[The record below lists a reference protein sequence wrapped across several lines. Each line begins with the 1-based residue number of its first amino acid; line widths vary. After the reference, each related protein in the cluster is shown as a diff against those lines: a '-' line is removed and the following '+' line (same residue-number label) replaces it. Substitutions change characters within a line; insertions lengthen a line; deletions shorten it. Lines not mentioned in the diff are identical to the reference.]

1 MSSSGQKSEV
11 THTWASYKMI
21 RALSSGAFGR
31 VLHMTQID
39 NNKEVVIKRVQYVND
54 EEKKLGDDE
63 VKMLKL
69 AQSKHIVKYLESFID

>member
-1 MSSSGQKSEV
+1 MSSSSQKPGAK
-11 THTWASYKMI
+11 HTCGDYKLI
-21 RALSSGAFGR
+21 KPLSSGAFGR

-39 NNKEVVIKRVQYVND
+39 NNKEVVIKRVQYLSD

-69 AQSKHIVKYLESFID
+69 AQSKHIV